1 MGGEVDGGNR
11 EEQAIQRLTS
21 TLVENF
27 ADTHSADRVER
38 TVHTVRQRFAG
49 HPVREFVPILVERVA
64 RRELGAIP
72 AAERVTVRPEP
83 AVSVRKGEEA
93 VAQPDT
99 TAAVTVSDALS
110 SAVTPPQGAGDD
122 GAPGTKPSDPAARD
136 GAPSA
141 ATEPDGEQ
149 GATDAGDDRSSAAAA
164 KAAMPSAATAN
175 GTPRPPTG
183 PRHAAPDI
191 PVITIP
197 PADDHL
203 SFFGV
208 ARKWAVERP
217 VVPLVVGLVLVLT
230 AVLGI
235 AATRPGGEQPAPVAT
250 TAPVTVRGLVGS
262 EKAEF
267 FADPRVAAIFA
278 ANDLDVRV
286 EPAGSRQIAGRD
298 LTGYGFVFPS
308 SATAADRIQR
318 EQNVATKYTPFSSP
332 MAIATFTPIVEALTA
347 AGVIRP
353 GRVPTLDVAR
363 YLQLVRDNVEWERL
377 PGNTTYP
384 VRKNVLVSTTDPRT
398 SNSAAMYL
406 AVAGFVAND
415 NAVVA
420 DAEAE
425 RRVLPLLGRLFAGQ
439 GRTEGTSEGPFRE
452 YLTGGVG
459 PAPLVWIYES
469 QFVEAVVAGQT
480 KPGMVLAYPSP
491 TVLSQHTLIP
501 LGDAGDRVGALLA
514 GDPELQRLAA
524 EHGFRTGGF
533 AAVTAQHRVPVAA
546 DVIDVVDT
554 PTSETLERMI
564 DGVAATYR

>member
-1 MGGEVDGGNR
+1 MVGGEADGGNR
-11 EEQAIQRLTS
+11 EEQAIRRVTD
-21 TLVENF
+21 TLAENF
-27 ADTHSADRVER
+27 ADTHSADRIER
-38 TVHTVRQRFAG
+38 TVHSVRARFAG
-49 HPVREFVPILVERVA
+49 HPVREFVPILIERVA
-64 RRELGAIP
+64 RRELEQLP
-72 AAERVTVRPEP
+72 AAERATVAPETKRP
-83 AVSVRKGEEA
+83 SGEEHA
-93 VAQPDT
+93 VGSAVHSGAET
-99 TAAVTVSDALS
+99 AIAAVQAESH
-110 SAVTPPQGAGDD
+110 
-122 GAPGTKPSDPAARD
+122 PAA
-136 GAPSA
+136 
-141 ATEPDGEQ
+141 
-149 GATDAGDDRSSAAAA
+149 AG
-164 KAAMPSAATAN
+164 ATAN
-175 GTPRPPTG
+175 VTSTPGTGPAGPEQHTADGSEIRKDPADTPTPANGNGEPRTG
-183 PRHAAPDI
+183 PRHAAPEI
-191 PVITIP
+191 PFITIP
-197 PADDHL
+197 ATPDDHL

-230 AVLGI
+230 AVLGV
-235 AATRPGGEQPAPVAT
+235 AATRPGDDNPAPVAAT
-250 TAPVTVRGLVGS
+250 TPVTVRGLVGS
-262 EKAEF
+262 EKSEF
-267 FADPRVAAIFA
+267 FADPRVAEVFSRHGL
-278 ANDLDVRV
+278 NVQV
-286 EPAGSRQIAGRD
+286 EPAGSRQIATLNLD
-298 LTGYGFVFPS
+298 GYEFVFPS

-318 EQNVATKYTPFSSP
+318 EQNIATKYTPFSSP
-332 MAIATFTPIVEALTA
+332 MAVATFTPIVEALTA

-353 GRVPTLDVAR
+353 GPIPTLDIAR

-452 YLTGGVG
+452 YLATGMG

-491 TVLSQHTLIP
+491 TVLSQHTVIP
-501 LGDAGDRVGALLA
+501 LGKAGDRVGELLST
-514 GDPELQRLAA
+514 DPDLQRLAA

-533 AAVTAQHRVPVAA
+533 AAVAERHRVPVAA
-546 DVIDVVDT
+546 DLIDVVDT

-564 DGVAATYR
+564 DGVAAAYR

>member
-1 MGGEVDGGNR
+1 MGDEADGGNR
-11 EEQAIQRLTS
+11 EEQAIRRVTD

-27 ADTHSADRVER
+27 ADTHSADRIER
-38 TVHTVRQRFAG
+38 TVRSVRARFTG
-49 HPVREFVPILVERVA
+49 HPVREFVPILIERVA
-64 RRELGAIP
+64 RRELEQTP
-72 AAERVTVRPEP
+72 AAERVTVAAGP
-83 AVSVRKGEEA
+83 VSLE
-93 VAQPDT
+93 
-99 TAAVTVSDALS
+99 
-110 SAVTPPQGAGDD
+110 
-122 GAPGTKPSDPAARD
+122 KPSGEAQATDSAALGAAETAQAAEKAEPHPAAAGPAAIRTGPSTGTGPSTSTSD
-136 GAPSA
+136 G
-141 ATEPDGEQ
+141 
-149 GATDAGDDRSSAAAA
+149 
-164 KAAMPSAATAN
+164 N
-175 GTPRPPTG
+175 GNG
-183 PRHAAPDI
+183 PRHAAPEI
-191 PVITIP
+191 PFITIP
-197 PADDHL
+197 APLDDHL

-230 AVLGI
+230 AVLGV
-235 AATRPGGEQPAPVAT
+235 AATRPGDDTPAPVAAAT
-250 TAPVTVRGLVGS
+250 PVTVHGLVGS

-267 FADPRVAAIFA
+267 FADPRVAEVFSRHG
-278 ANDLDVRV
+278 LTVQV
-286 EPAGSRQIAGRD
+286 EPAGSRQIATRNLD
-298 LTGYGFVFPS
+298 GYEFVFPS

-318 EQNVATKYTPFSSP
+318 EQNIATKYTPFSSP
-332 MAIATFTPIVEALTA
+332 MAVATFTPIVEALTA

-353 GRVPTLDVAR
+353 GPIPTLDIAR

-420 DAEAE
+420 DADAE

-452 YLTGGVG
+452 YLATGMG

-469 QFVEAVVAGQT
+469 QFVEAVVAGRT

-491 TVLSQHTLIP
+491 TVLSQHTVIP
-501 LGDAGDRVGALLA
+501 LGKAGDRVGELLST
-514 GDPELQRLAA
+514 DPDLQRLAA

-533 AAVTAQHRVPVAA
+533 AAVANRHRVPVAA
-546 DVIDVVDT
+546 ELIDVVDT

-564 DGVAATYR
+564 DGVAAAYR

>member
-1 MGGEVDGGNR
+1 MGDEAAGGNR
-11 EEQAIQRLTS
+11 EEQAIQRVTS

-27 ADTHSADRVER
+27 ADTHTADRIER

-64 RRELGAIP
+64 RRELGEVP

-83 AVSVRKGEEA
+83 AVSIRKAEQPAAVQPVADAAVPAAADAVTGQQGGAGTQGGTGGARPAEA
-93 VAQPDT
+93 V
-99 TAAVTVSDALS
+99 VRES
-110 SAVTPPQGAGDD
+110 
-122 GAPGTKPSDPAARD
+122 R
-136 GAPSA
+136 
-141 ATEPDGEQ
+141 
-149 GATDAGDDRSSAAAA
+149 
-164 KAAMPSAATAN
+164 PSAATATPTTN
-175 GTPRPPTG
+175 GNTRSTIG
-183 PRHAAPDI
+183 PKHAAPDI

-208 ARKWAVERP
+208 ARKWAIERP
-217 VVPLVVGLVLVLT
+217 VVPLAVGLVLVLT
-230 AVLGI
+230 AVLGV
-235 AATRPGGEQPAPVAT
+235 AATRSGGEQPAPVAA

-262 EKAEF
+262 EKAAF
-267 FADPRVAAIFA
+267 FADPRVAAVFA
-278 ANDLDVRV
+278 ANGLDVQV
-286 EPAGSRQIAGRD
+286 EPAGSRQIAGLD

-318 EQNVATKYTPFSSP
+318 EQNVATRYTPFSSP

-353 GRVPTLDVAR
+353 GQVPTLDVAR
-363 YLQLVRDNVEWERL
+363 YLQLVRDNIEWERL

-398 SNSAAMYL
+398 SSSAAMYL

-415 NAVVA
+415 NAVVS

-452 YLTGGVG
+452 YLSGGIG

-501 LGDAGDRVGALLA
+501 LGDQGDRVGALLA

-524 EHGFRTGGF
+524 EHGFRTADFG
-533 AAVTAQHRVPVAA
+533 AVTAQHRVPVAA